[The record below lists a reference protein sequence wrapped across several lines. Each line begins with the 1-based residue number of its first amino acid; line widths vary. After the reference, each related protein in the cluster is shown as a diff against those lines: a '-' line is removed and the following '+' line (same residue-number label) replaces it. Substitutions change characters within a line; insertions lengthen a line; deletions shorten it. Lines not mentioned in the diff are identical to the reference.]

1 MTNTFAPTLYQHLA
15 TDYQRNMAVTAGAGT
30 GKTEVLTRRIIKILG
45 QEKFYLDRL
54 MVLTFTDKAAVEMKE
69 RIYQAI
75 DNELSQTGEVHFQK
89 LKDTFLHN
97 YISTFH
103 SFCAALLREYPIEAG
118 IDPYFRVI
126 DETEK
131 VFFLRRSINKSLRE
145 LAAKKDE
152 PHIQVLSDEFSKAVL
167 AECVYKII
175 QKREDSGYWLQRMS
189 ERTWS
194 DYRKQLDQYRGTI
207 LREIIYKLY
216 ASGTLEDHLKILL
229 AMSADLPGTDYSVD
243 RKREEAIWLIGKLKD
258 KISSIAEEE
267 TAGKVNDSHGA
278 PDINVQELTKIKRV
292 LLQGLKVSGSA
303 PKAWPKQSFKDLKD
317 CFASLRYQLETFP
330 IEEFEI
336 AEEHEKIGF
345 ALLKALAYVTRYS
358 LQAYHD
364 QKNEENYLD
373 FQDLQLKTEALLVE
387 KKNKPIL
394 DELRDRFQ
402 YIMIDEFQDTND
414 LQWKIIKTIAADCS
428 GQIVNPR
435 VFVVGDEKQAIY
447 SFRGG
452 DVRLFSRVREELK
465 EANRASGCHQ
475 NRFDLQLNQTQDYT
489 FQYRSEISDDRNMR
503 SGEII
508 FADNFRSAAVPIQF
522 FNQFFH
528 DLLDRNIYEEH
539 DARPQLLRCSG
550 NDALGSVEF
559 FIVDS
564 SKKNQDDAMN
574 YVSVNEKD
582 SENGTGG
589 KEQMDLKPHF
599 KEALL
604 IADKIKEI
612 FWGDDRKYARV
623 REAAARKRPAI
634 AILLNRRTMIKT
646 YEEALRLCR
655 INFSVVR
662 GRGFYQRQE
671 VIEVGNLL
679 TFFTDRNDDLAL
691 TAFLRSP
698 AGHLSDEGLFL
709 LSQVSSGSTLW
720 DKLQHCAADLTGA
733 STDSKQASPFDGA
746 EKIGNRKPDRI
757 FAARDKQALIDAV
770 FNLGHWINLSK
781 RMPLVDFL
789 RLVFDEGGY
798 YISLSRG
805 NRGEQALS
813 NLEKLMDN
821 ARELSL
827 QDNADLDYFTEWL
840 NNRIDHIEEEGE
852 ADIDIS
858 LGGAVQIMTVHQSK
872 GLEFPVVFVPDL
884 AANFNL
890 GERETI
896 YAEAVPRDMSVS
908 AEKITLRE
916 TSEIGLDAPN
926 PENEWES
933 EPILIKRIIKK
944 RLRDKLIA
952 EKKRLLYVACTRAMD
967 HLILVGH
974 ANFQSNRFMRRITYM
989 PLDLLNNWMEWLTK
1003 ITGLCPNIEGSRGMV
1018 RYVNRLG
1025 EDMLIPYCNYEDEK
1039 NLIAPDALTRT
1050 EFPIDFDMKQPNCRS

>member
-1 MTNTFAPTLYQHLA
+1 MTSSFAPTLYQHLA

-45 QEKFYLDRL
+45 REKHYLDRL

-75 DNELSQTGEVHFQK
+75 EKELAQTEEDHFLK

-118 IDPYFRVI
+118 IDPYFRVL

-152 PHIQVLSDEFSKAVL
+152 PHIRVLSDEFSRAVL

-175 QKREDSGYWLQRMS
+175 QKREDSGFWLQRMN
-189 ERTWS
+189 ELDWP
-194 DYRKQLDQYRGTI
+194 DYREQLDQYRGII

-216 ASGTLEDHLKILL
+216 ASGILEDHLRILED
-229 AMSADLPGTDYSVD
+229 MGADLPGTDYSVD
-243 RKREEAIWLIGKLKD
+243 RKRDEAMNLLEKLRGKVSL
-258 KISSIAEEE
+258 IAEKE
-267 TAGKVNDSHGA
+267 TAGTVNDPSSV
-278 PDINVQELTKIKRV
+278 PDNNIQELVELKRV
-292 LLQGLKVSGSA
+292 LIQVLKISGSA
-303 PKAWPKQSFKDLKD
+303 PKAWPKQSFKELKD
-317 CFASLRYQLETFP
+317 CFASLRYRLEAFP
-330 IEEFEI
+330 VEEFEI
-336 AEEHEKIGF
+336 IEEHEKNGF
-345 ALLKALAYVTRYS
+345 AILKALAYVARYC
-358 LQAYHD
+358 LRAYHA

-373 FQDLQLKTEALLVE
+373 FQDLQLRTEKLLDEE
-387 KKNKPIL
+387 KNGPIL
-394 DELRDRFQ
+394 NELRDRFQ
-402 YIMIDEFQDTND
+402 YIMVDEFQDTND
-414 LQWKIIKTIAADCS
+414 LQWKIIKKIAADPS

-435 VFVVGDEKQAIY
+435 VFIVGDEKQAIY

-465 EANRASGCHQ
+465 EANRISGCHQ
-475 NRFDLQLNQTQDYT
+475 NRFDLQLNQTEDYT
-489 FQYRSEISDDRNMR
+489 FRYRSEISDDRTLR

-522 FNQFFH
+522 FNLFFQ
-528 DLLDRNIYEEH
+528 DLLARDVYEEH

-550 NDALGSVEF
+550 NDAPGSVEF
-559 FIVDS
+559 FVVDS
-564 SKKNQDDAMN
+564 SKKKQDDAMN
-574 YVSVNEKD
+574 YVPTEGRD
-582 SENGTGG
+582 SENDPGR

-604 IADKIKEI
+604 IADRIKEI

-623 REAAARKRPAI
+623 REAAAKGRPAV

-671 VIEVGNLL
+671 IIDVGNLL
-679 TFFTDRNDDLAL
+679 TFFTNRDDDLAL
-691 TAFLRSP
+691 AAFLRSP

-709 LSQVSSGSTLW
+709 LSQIPSGTTLW
-720 DKLQHCAADLTGA
+720 EKLQHCAADLAGV
-733 STDSKQASPFDGA
+733 SNDSKQAGHFHDAG
-746 EKIGNRKPDRI
+746 KLYNRKPDLN
-757 FAARDKQALIDAV
+757 FTARDEQALLDAAS
-770 FNLGHWINLSK
+770 NLSRWLNLSR

-789 RLVFDEGGY
+789 RMVFTDGGY

-805 NRGEQALS
+805 SRGDQAVS

-827 QDNADLDYFTEWL
+827 QDGADLDYFTEWL
-840 NNRIDHIEEEGE
+840 NNRIDYIEDEGE

-896 YAEAVPRDMSVS
+896 YAEAVPHNMNVS
-908 AEKITLRE
+908 GEKITLQE
-916 TSEIGLDAPN
+916 TPEIGFDAPN

-933 EPILIKRIIKK
+933 EPVLIKRIIKK

-952 EKKRLLYVACTRAMD
+952 EKKRLFYVACTRAMD

-974 ANFQSNRFMRRITYM
+974 ANFQSDRFLRRINYL

-1003 ITGLCPNIEGSRGMV
+1003 LTDLGSKIEGTRGMV

-1025 EDMLIPYCNYEDEK
+1025 EDMLIPYCKFEDAK
-1039 NLIAPDALTRT
+1039 DLITPDTLTRT
-1050 EFPIDFDMKQPNCRS
+1050 EFPLDRY

>member
-1 MTNTFAPTLYQHLA
+1 MTTTFTPTLYQHLA
-15 TDYQRNMAVTAGAGT
+15 TDYQRNMAITAGAGT
-30 GKTEVLTRRIIKILG
+30 GKTAVLTRRIIKILG
-45 QEKFYLDRL
+45 REKHYLDRL

-75 DNELSQTGEVHFQK
+75 EKELAQTGEDHFQK

-118 IDPYFRVI
+118 IDPYFRVL

-152 PHIQVLSDEFSKAVL
+152 PNIQVLSDEFSRSVL

-175 QKREDSGYWLQRMS
+175 QKREDSGYWLQQMNK
-189 ERTWS
+189 RTWP
-194 DYRKQLDQYRGTI
+194 DYREQLEQYRRII
-207 LREIIYKLY
+207 LREIIYKFH
-216 ASGTLEDHLKILL
+216 ASGILKNHLKVLED
-229 AMSADLPGTDYSVD
+229 MGADLPGTEYSVD
-243 RKREEAIWLIGKLKD
+243 RKREEAMRLLED
-258 KISSIAEEE
+258 FDEKISLIAEREIEE
-267 TAGKVNDSHGA
+267 RGNDLENSPA
-278 PDINVQELTKIKRV
+278 IDVQELTELKRTLIQVLKI
-292 LLQGLKVSGSA
+292 SGSA
-303 PKAWPKQSFKDLKD
+303 PKAWPEHAYKELKD
-317 CFASLRYQLETFP
+317 CFTSLRYRLEAFP
-330 IEEFEI
+330 LEEFEI
-336 AEEHEKIGF
+336 AEEHEKNGF
-345 ALLKALAYVTRYS
+345 AILKALAYVTRYC

-373 FQDLQLKTEALLVE
+373 FQDLQLRTEKLLDE
-387 KKNKPIL
+387 EKNKPIVN
-394 DELRDRFQ
+394 ELRERFQ
-402 YIMIDEFQDTND
+402 YIMVDEFQDTND
-414 LQWKIIKTIAADCS
+414 LQWKIIKKIAADSS

-465 EANRASGCHQ
+465 EANRKSGCQ
-475 NRFDLQLNQTQDYT
+475 KNLFDLQLNQAQDYT
-489 FQYRSEISDDRNMR
+489 FQYNSEINDDRILR

-508 FADNFRSAAVPIQF
+508 FADNFRSAMVPIQF
-522 FNQFFH
+522 FNLFFR
-528 DLLDRNIYEEH
+528 DLLSRDVYEEH

-550 NDALGSVEF
+550 NDAPGSVEF
-559 FIVDS
+559 FLVDN
-564 SKKNQDDAMN
+564 SKKKQDDAMN
-574 YVSVNEKD
+574 YVPGEDRESGND
-582 SENGTGG
+582 TGQSE
-589 KEQMDLKPHF
+589 QLDLKPHF

-604 IADKIKEI
+604 IADKIKEV
-612 FWGDDRKYARV
+612 FLGDEEKYARV
-623 REAAARKRPAI
+623 REEAARGHPAI
-634 AILLNRRTMIKT
+634 AILLNRRTMIKS

-671 VIEVGNLL
+671 IIDLGNLL
-679 TFFTDRNDDLAL
+679 TFFTDRDDDLAL
-691 TAFLRSP
+691 AAFLRSP

-709 LSQVSSGSTLW
+709 LSEAPSGSTLW
-720 DKLQHCAADLTGA
+720 EKLQNCAGELAGTSTGL
-733 STDSKQASPFDGA
+733 KQAEQTDHFYDG
-746 EKIGNRKPDRI
+746 EKINNWDADQI
-757 FAARDKQALIDAV
+757 FSGRDKQAILDAASS
-770 FNLGHWINLSK
+770 LSRWLNLSK

-789 RLVFDEGGY
+789 RLVLKDGGY
-798 YISLSRG
+798 YVSLSRG
-805 NRGEQALS
+805 SRGDQALS

-827 QDNADLDYFTEWL
+827 QDGADLDYFTEWL
-840 NNRIDHIEEEGE
+840 NDRINYIEEEGE

-872 GLEFPVVFVPDL
+872 GLEFPMVFVPDL

-896 YAEAVPRDMSVS
+896 YAEAVPREMTVNG
-908 AEKITLRE
+908 ETINLRE
-916 TSEIGLDAPN
+916 TPETGLDAPD
-926 PENEWES
+926 PENEWEA

-974 ANFQSNRFMRRITYM
+974 ANFNSEHFFRRTTYL

-1003 ITGLCPNIEGSRGMV
+1003 ITGLSSQIEGTRGMV
-1018 RYVNRLG
+1018 RYVNCLG
-1025 EDMLIPYCNYEDEK
+1025 EDMLIPYCKFEDEK
-1039 NLIAPDALTRT
+1039 DLIAPETLTRT
-1050 EFPIDFDMKQPNCRS
+1050 EFPINRE

>member
-1 MTNTFAPTLYQHLA
+1 MSSTFTPTLYQFLA

-45 QEKFYLDRL
+45 REKHYLDRL

-75 DNELSQTGEVHFQK
+75 EKELAQTGEDHFQK

-103 SFCAALLREYPIEAG
+103 SFCATLLREYPIEAG
-118 IDPYFRVI
+118 IDPYFRVL

-131 VFFLRRSINKSLRE
+131 VFFLRRSINKALRE

-152 PHIQVLSDEFSKAVL
+152 PHIRVLSDEFSRSVL

-175 QKREDSGYWLQRMS
+175 QKREDSGYWLKQMNK
-189 ERTWS
+189 RTWQ
-194 DYRKQLDQYRGTI
+194 DYLEQLDQYRDII
-207 LREIIYKLY
+207 LREIIYKFY
-216 ASGTLEDHLKILL
+216 VSETLKDHLRILEN
-229 AMSADLPGTDYSVD
+229 MESDLPGTEYAVD
-243 RKREEAIWLIGKLKD
+243 RKRVETMRLLESFD
-258 KISSIAEEE
+258 EKISLIAE
-267 TAGKVNDSHGA
+267 KVTEGRGNDCKDA
-278 PDINVQELTKIKRV
+278 PAIDVQELVELKSALIQVLKI
-292 LLQGLKVSGSA
+292 SGSA
-303 PKAWPKQSFKDLKD
+303 PKAWPEHSFKEIKD
-317 CFASLRYQLETFP
+317 CFTSLRYRLEAFP

-336 AEEHEKIGF
+336 AEEHEKNGF
-345 ALLKALAYVTRYS
+345 VILKALAYVARYC
-358 LQAYHD
+358 LQEYHD

-373 FQDLQLKTEALLVE
+373 FQDLQLRAEKLLDEE
-387 KKNKPIL
+387 KNRPIL
-394 DELRDRFQ
+394 NELRDRFQ
-402 YIMIDEFQDTND
+402 YIMVDEFQDTND
-414 LQWKIIKTIAADCS
+414 LQWKIIKKIAAES
-428 GQIVNPR
+428 TGQIVNPR

-465 EANRASGCHQ
+465 EANRTSGCQ
-475 NRFDLQLNQTQDYT
+475 QKYFELQLNQNEDYT
-489 FQYRSEISDDRNMR
+489 FQYLSEITDDRALR

-522 FNQFFH
+522 FNLYFQ
-528 DLLDRNIYEEH
+528 DLLARKVYEEH

-550 NDALGSVEF
+550 NNTYGSVELF
-559 FIVDS
+559 LVDRS
-564 SKKNQDDAMN
+564 SKKEDDAMN
-574 YVSVNEKD
+574 YVAGGDRE
-582 SENGTGG
+582 SENDPGQN
-589 KEQMDLKPHF
+589 EQMDLKPHF

-604 IADKIKEI
+604 IADKIKEV
-612 FWGDDRKYARV
+612 FWGDDNKYARV
-623 REAAARKRPAI
+623 REEAARGRPAI

-671 VIEVGNLL
+671 IIDMGNLL
-679 TFFTDRNDDLAL
+679 SFFTDRDNDLAL
-691 TAFLRSP
+691 AAFLRSP

-709 LSQVSSGSTLW
+709 LSRVSSGITLW
-720 DKLQHCAADLTGA
+720 EKLLDSAADLTGT
-733 STDSKQASPFDGA
+733 STGSEQARYMHNN
-746 EKIGNRKPDRI
+746 EKIKDRELDQI
-757 FAARDKQALIDAV
+757 FSERDKQAIIDAAS
-770 FNLGHWINLSK
+770 NLS
-781 RMPLVDFL
+781 RWLNLSRRLPLVDFL
-789 RLVFDEGGY
+789 RLVLKDGGY
-798 YISLSRG
+798 YVSLSRG
-805 NRGEQALS
+805 NRGDQALS

-827 QDNADLDYFTEWL
+827 QEGADLDYFTEWL
-840 NNRIDHIEEEGE
+840 NNRIDYIEEEGE

-872 GLEFPVVFVPDL
+872 GLEFPMVFVPDL

-890 GERETI
+890 GERENI
-896 YAEAVPRDMSVS
+896 YVEAVPFDMIVS
-908 AEKITLRE
+908 DEKLNLRE
-916 TSEIGLDAPN
+916 TPETGLDAPD
-926 PENEWES
+926 PENEWEL

-952 EKKRLLYVACTRAMD
+952 EKKRLFYVACTRAMD
-967 HLILVGH
+967 HLILVGQ
-974 ANFQSNRFMRRITYM
+974 ANFQSDRFLRRTTYL

-1003 ITGLCPNIEGSRGMV
+1003 ITGLSSQIEGARGMV
-1018 RYVNRLG
+1018 RYGNHLG
-1025 EDMLIPYCNYEDEK
+1025 VDMLIPYCKFENEK
-1039 NLIAPDALTRT
+1039 DLIAPEVSTRT
-1050 EFPIDFDMKQPNCRS
+1050 EFTIDWD